1 MTTGASP
8 ISGEVLDFLRI
19 CFGSEVIEGYGMTET
34 SCTISMTS
42 PTDLKAGHVGGPL
55 PSCEVKLADI
65 PEMSYTTADQPH
77 PRGEVQSAQQRLNG
91 GRIRGVVG
99 CLWGT
104 RQMQQREL
112 LHCVHGC
119 HFYSQMSACC
129 PRLLCAACRSAC
141 VGQLYSRATTRTRRR
156 HVRCW
161 MRMVGCIL
169 VMLACGYQAAASR
182 SLTARR
188 TYSSLRRCGGLFL
201 LILCLDYSPSRI
213 WLTQTPRSTLPL
225 REQTTLFAANTLVDS
240 VAGRVHCA

>member
-1 MTTGASP
+1 MERSWTSC
-8 ISGEVLDFLRI
+8 DI

-77 PRGEVQSAQQRLNG
+77 PRGEVQLAQQCLNG
-91 GRIRGVVG
+91 WEDPRGCRVPCG
-99 CLWGT
+99 GT
-104 RQMQQREL
+104 RQMQQRKL
-112 LHCVHGC
+112 LHCVCGC
-119 HFYSQMSACC
+119 HTYSLISACC

-188 TYSSLRRCGGLFL
+188 TFSSLHRCGGLVW
-201 LILCLDYSPSRI
+201 Y
-213 WLTQTPRSTLPL
+213 
-225 REQTTLFAANTLVDS
+225 
-240 VAGRVHCA
+240 